1 MTRASATFGR
11 PEPSAEPG
19 IEPDEKNWS
28 GCRSTGR
35 AAIARGRVSGMLAT
49 CCVLAV
55 APACV
60 QAASASSVQ
69 VAPGVVRPGET
80 ADEADMTRRPTGI
93 DAEFVDKASIVGRAQ
108 LQASQ
113 LALDRSSNP
122 DVKAFA
128 RRMVDDHGRIAS
140 ALRRLG
146 AQKGVPVQARMLV
159 DPAVSAL
166 RIKHG
171 RAFDTGYVELAGPHA
186 HEEMIRLYEA
196 EAHSGRDPQL
206 RAFAA
211 DTLPML
217 KAHLTAAR
225 QLAQTVAAA
234 H

>member
-1 MTRASATFGR
+1 MRRVGT
-11 PEPSAEPG
+11 
-19 IEPDEKNWS
+19 
-28 GCRSTGR
+28 
-35 AAIARGRVSGMLAT
+35 ARRLVSGALAA
-49 CCVLAV
+49 CCALAA
-55 APACV
+55 APVWA
-60 QAASASSVQ
+60 QPASASSVQ

-93 DAEFVDKASIVGRAQ
+93 DAEFVDKASIVGRTQ
-108 LQASQ
+108 LQAGQ

-128 RRMVDDHGRIAS
+128 RRMLDDHGRIAGTLS
-140 ALRRLG
+140 RLG

-159 DPAVSAL
+159 DPAVNAL
-166 RIKHG
+166 RSKQG
-171 RAFDTGYVELAGPHA
+171 RAFDTAYVELAGPHA
-186 HEEMIRLYEA
+186 HEEIVRLYEA
-196 EAHSGRDPQL
+196 EAHNGHDRQL